1 VTVNDIKG
9 DVIGARK
16 VRFLRLE
23 KYNLPQVGCHGS
35 LFERKRKRE
44 RETKRDKE
52 RQRERERGRE
62 GGREGGRERERERE
76 TEGGGER
83 EGGTLVLLLL
93 GVCWRRLRTKHTQDI

>member
-23 KYNLPQVGCHGS
+23 KYNLPQVGCRGS
-35 LFERKRKRE
+35 LFERKREEE
-44 RETKRDKE
+44 RERDKE
-52 RQRERERGRE
+52 RQRETERERERE